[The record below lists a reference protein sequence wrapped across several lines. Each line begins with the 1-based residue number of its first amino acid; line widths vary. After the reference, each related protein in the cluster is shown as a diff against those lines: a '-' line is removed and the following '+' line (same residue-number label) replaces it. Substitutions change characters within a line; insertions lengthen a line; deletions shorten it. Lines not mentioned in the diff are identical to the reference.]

1 MVTYC
6 SVLVTTEQA
15 KEVVELIE
23 LTASAQVLDIMLH
36 SHRSLH
42 QDLAEDG
49 RLQC

>member
-23 LTASAQVLDIMLH
+23 LTASAQVLDVVLH
-36 SHRSLH
+36 RHRTLH
-42 QDLAEDG
+42 QDLTED
-49 RLQC
+49 

>member
-6 SVLVTTEQA
+6 SVFMTTEQA
-15 KEVVELIE
+15 EEVVELIE

-36 SHRSLH
+36 SHWTLH
-42 QDLAEDG
+42 QDLTEDG